1 MYVEHLT
8 LVQFSFYDNGH
19 DNNNE
24 ENAWATRDLWSRKL
38 IVRKGKRSAD

>member
-19 DNNNE
+19 DNNE